1 MPILEIQDLP
11 NDGVLFGI
19 DPGSKR
25 IGIAVSDSQRIIASP
40 IGVLERKK
48 GDSLTDQVL
57 DLIWEYNATGVV
69 VGLPINM
76 NGTFGPRAQAA
87 RKLAKNIISK
97 VDIPLAFQDERLT
110 TAQAERSMIEAGLS
124 RQRRTQSIDAS
135 AATIILQTVLDRL
148 KNS

>member
-11 NDGVLFGI
+11 NDGILFGI

-40 IGVLERKK
+40 ICVLERRK
-48 GDSLTDQVL
+48 GESMADQVL
-57 DLIWEYNATGVV
+57 DLIWEYNANGVV

-124 RQRRTQSIDAS
+124 RQRRSQSIDAS
-135 AATIILQTVLDRL
+135 AASIILQTVLDRL
-148 KNS
+148 NKN